1 MHMKKALF
9 LILVFL
15 SFAVS
20 ADVLHL
26 KTGKQ
31 EGMFSGFAK
40 FRLRFQAWDGDKVD
54 VYEPTK
60 INKLVLDKP
69 LKVQVVLTR
78 APKKVVPALLKGF
91 DNMKF
96 TFEMEGEEKVLHYN
110 QIGKI
115 DYNVSI
121 GEFMKRRDEAKN
133 GGPQISVK
141 EMIEE
146 GMATI
151 IHFHCEDGPASQ
163 RQGNLC
169 ERLCKESKGKAVY
182 KRIVVK
188 DLNDPIA
195 KRYKLQSLPQF
206 WFFTPKKAVFV
217 KLSERFAEEDIEKA
231 LKGAIRSQK

>member
-1 MHMKKALF
+1 MKRTISL
-9 LILVFL
+9 LLVFL
-15 SFAVS
+15 SLAVS

-26 KTGKQ
+26 KTGMQ
-31 EGMFSGFAK
+31 EGVFSGYSE
-40 FRLRFQAWDGDKVD
+40 FRLRFQAWDGDKVE
-54 VYEPTK
+54 VYEPSK

-69 LKVQVVLTR
+69 IKVQVVLTR
-78 APKKVVPALLKGF
+78 APKKVIPALLKGYN
-91 DNMKF
+91 NMKF

-115 DYNVSI
+115 DYTVSI
-121 GEFMKRRDEAKN
+121 GEFMKRRDEAKT

-146 GMATI
+146 GMATV
-151 IHFHCEDGPASQ
+151 IHFHCDDGPASQ

-188 DLNDPIA
+188 DLNDPLA

-217 KLSERFAEEDIEKA
+217 KLSERFTEEDIEKA

>member
-1 MHMKKALF
+1 MKRARFLLLFFLAL
-9 LILVFL
+9 
-15 SFAVS
+15 AVS

-31 EGMFSGFAK
+31 EGVFSGYNK
-40 FRLRFQAWDGDKVD
+40 SRLCFQAWDGDKVEI
-54 VYEPTK
+54 YEPLK
-60 INKLVLDKP
+60 VNKLVLDKP

-78 APKKVVPALLKGF
+78 ALKKPIPALLKGF

-96 TFEMEGEEKVLHYN
+96 TFNMEGEEKVIHYN
-110 QIGKI
+110 QIAKI

-133 GGPQISVK
+133 GGSQTSVK

-151 IHFHCEDGPASQ
+151 IHFHCDEGPASQ

-217 KLSERFAEEDIEKA
+217 KLSERFAEEDIEQA

>member
-1 MHMKKALF
+1 MKKALF
-9 LILVFL
+9 LLLAFL
-15 SFAVS
+15 SLAVT
-20 ADVLHL
+20 ADVLQL
-26 KTGKQ
+26 KTGTQ
-31 EGMFSGFAK
+31 EGVFSGYSK
-40 FRLRFQAWDGDKVD
+40 FRLRFQAWDGDKVE
-54 VYEPTK
+54 VYEPAK

-78 APKKVVPALLKGF
+78 APKKTIPAVLKGF
-91 DNMKF
+91 NNMKF

-115 DYNVSI
+115 DYTVSI

-133 GGPQISVK
+133 GGPQVSVK

-146 GMATI
+146 GMATV
-151 IHFHCEDGPASQ
+151 IHFHCDDGPASQ

-169 ERLCKESKGKAVY
+169 ERLCKESKGKAAY

-188 DLNDPIA
+188 DLNDPLA

-217 KLSERFAEEDIEKA
+217 KLSDRFTEEDIEKA
-231 LKGAIRSQK
+231 LKGSIRSQK

>member
-1 MHMKKALF
+1 MKKTIFYF
-9 LILVFL
+9 LISLSLV
-15 SFAVS
+15 VS

-31 EGMFSGFAK
+31 EGVFSGYNK
-40 FRLRFQAWDGDKVD
+40 FRIRFQTWEGDKVD
-54 VYEPTK
+54 VYEPSK
-60 INKLVLDKP
+60 INKLELDKP

-78 APKKVVPALLKGF
+78 SPKKPIPAMLKGF

-96 TFEMEGEEKVLHYN
+96 TFEMEGSEKVIHYN
-110 QIGKI
+110 QIAKI

-121 GEFMKRRDEAKN
+121 GEFMKRREELKN
-133 GGPQISVK
+133 GGPQVSVK
-141 EMIEE
+141 EMLEE
-146 GMATI
+146 GMATV
-151 IHFHCEDGPASQ
+151 IHFHCDEGPASQ

-169 ERLCKESKGKAVY
+169 ERLCKDSKGKAVY

-188 DLNDPIA
+188 DLNDPLA

>member
-1 MHMKKALF
+1 MKKAICL
-9 LILVFL
+9 LLVFL
-15 SFAVS
+15 SLAVS
-20 ADVLHL
+20 ADVLQL
-26 KTGKQ
+26 KMGTQ
-31 EGMFSGFAK
+31 EGVFSGYNK
-40 FRLRFQAWDGDKVD
+40 FRLRFQAWDGEKVE
-54 VYEPTK
+54 VYEPSK

-78 APKKVVPALLKGF
+78 APKKVIPAVLKGYN
-91 DNMKF
+91 NMKF

-121 GEFMKRRDEAKN
+121 GEFMKRRDEVKN

-146 GMATI
+146 GMATV
-151 IHFHCEDGPASQ
+151 IHFHCDDGPASQ

-182 KRIVVK
+182 KRLVVK
-188 DLNDPIA
+188 DLNDPLA

-217 KLSERFAEEDIEKA
+217 KLSERFTEEDIEKA

>member
-1 MHMKKALF
+1 MKRTISL
-9 LILVFL
+9 LLVFL
-15 SFAVS
+15 SLAVS

-26 KTGKQ
+26 KTGTQ
-31 EGMFSGFAK
+31 EGVFSGYSK
-40 FRLRFQAWDGDKVD
+40 FRLRFQAWDGDKVE
-54 VYEPTK
+54 VYEPSK

-69 LKVQVVLTR
+69 IKVQVVLTR
-78 APKKVVPALLKGF
+78 APKKVNPALLKGYN
-91 DNMKF
+91 NMKF

-115 DYNVSI
+115 DYTVSI

-146 GMATI
+146 GMATV
-151 IHFHCEDGPASQ
+151 IHFHCDDGPASQ

-188 DLNDPIA
+188 DLNDPLA

-217 KLSERFAEEDIEKA
+217 KLSERFTEEDIEKA

>member
-1 MHMKKALF
+1 MKKAIF
-9 LILVFL
+9 LLLALL
-15 SFAVS
+15 SMVVS

-31 EGMFSGFAK
+31 EGVFSGFAK
-40 FRLRFQAWDGDKVD
+40 FRLRFQAWDCDKVE
-54 VYEPTK
+54 VYEPSK

-69 LKVQVVLTR
+69 LKVQLVLTR

-91 DNMKF
+91 ENMKF

-110 QIGKI
+110 QVGKI
-115 DYNVSI
+115 DYNLSI
-121 GEFMKRRDEAKN
+121 GEFMKRRDEAQN

-231 LKGAIRSQK
+231 LKGCIRSQK

>member
-1 MHMKKALF
+1 MKKALF
-9 LILVFL
+9 LLLAFL
-15 SFAVS
+15 SLAVT
-20 ADVLHL
+20 ADVLQL
-26 KTGKQ
+26 KMGTQ
-31 EGMFSGFAK
+31 EGVFSGYSK
-40 FRLRFQAWDGDKVD
+40 FRLRFQAWDGDKVE
-54 VYEPTK
+54 VYEPAK

-78 APKKVVPALLKGF
+78 APKKTIPALLKGF
-91 DNMKF
+91 NNMKF

-115 DYNVSI
+115 DYTVSI

-133 GGPQISVK
+133 GGPQVSVK

-146 GMATI
+146 GMATV
-151 IHFHCEDGPASQ
+151 IHFHCDDGPASQ

-169 ERLCKESKGKAVY
+169 ERLCKESKGKAAY

-188 DLNDPIA
+188 DLNDPLA

-217 KLSERFAEEDIEKA
+217 KLSDRFTEEDIEKA